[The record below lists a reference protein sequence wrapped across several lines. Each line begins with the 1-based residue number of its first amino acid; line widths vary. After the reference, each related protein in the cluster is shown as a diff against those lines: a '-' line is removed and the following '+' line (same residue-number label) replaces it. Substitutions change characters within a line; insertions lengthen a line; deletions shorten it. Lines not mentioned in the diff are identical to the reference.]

1 MEFTS
6 EFKDLF
12 TRYKDRP
19 ILVYGDPDMDGL
31 IAMLLTCQFL
41 DMYNL
46 KYSYFVND
54 NRHHGFTLKPEV
66 LEGYLVIA
74 VDFDCVEEMPELVK
88 HDVVILSLDHH
99 EIQNEPVKCYNSAG
113 ELRGLVINNQY
124 PFEPEDNRYQS
135 GAGVVYETL
144 CQVDDNFASA
154 EREALVGITL
164 LSDIRPI
171 ENKKARAYLKTT
183 YSSDTT
189 MGYIGYLVS
198 SVTTADFGF
207 GIPKMDRSFI
217 DYTFS
222 PRVNSLLRFGL
233 TTEAIN
239 LILGKGLTVE
249 GTKEKQ
255 SELVQLM
262 KQRASYLDMSNFVAV
277 GVNEND
283 FKDCGGVCL
292 ANFIGLLA
300 SDIKGVGKS
309 VLAFTYKDGVIS
321 RASFRG
327 RFDDVQYRQE
337 FVKLGI
343 DAQGHAGAFGI
354 LNFKPDTK
362 TWSEINKVIGILDS
376 GHVQTVK
383 ILDVSN
389 LSFILM
395 NKGYDIAT
403 ENCYVRDMYRTYLRY
418 TGKGARI
425 MRTTYKLTPF
435 TDEDAKNGL
444 RPDKTSNGQ
453 QMKYV
458 RNADGEPIPKYIEY
472 CVDGKIVKSFGVALE
487 DGVIL
492 PIMEKGTIQLYIREK
507 VC

>member
-1 MEFTS
+1 MTLIN
-6 EFKDLF
+6 EFKELF
-12 TRYKDRP
+12 AKYKDRP

-31 IAMLLTCQFL
+31 ISMLLVCQFL
-41 DMYNL
+41 DMYGL
-46 KYSYFVND
+46 RYSYFVND
-54 NRHHGFTLKPEV
+54 NRHHGFTLSPEV
-66 LEGYLVIA
+66 LQGYLVIA
-74 VDFDCVEEMPELVK
+74 VDFDCVEELDSLVEN
-88 HDVVILSLDHH
+88 DVVVLSLDHH
-99 EIQNEPVKCYNSAG
+99 EIQAEPVMRYFDN
-113 ELRGLVINNQY
+113 ELRAIVINNQY
-124 PFEPEDNRYQS
+124 PFEPDDNRYQS
-135 GAGVVYETL
+135 GAGVVYEAL
-144 CQVDDNFASA
+144 CEVDSNFISK

-183 YSSDTT
+183 YSADTT

-207 GIPKMDRSFI
+207 GLPKMDRSFI

-239 LILGKGLTVE
+239 LILGKGLAVE

-277 GVNEND
+277 GIDENE
-283 FKDCGGVCL
+283 FSDCKGVCL

-300 SDIKGVGKS
+300 SDVKGVGKS
-309 VLAFTYKDGVIS
+309 VLAFTYKNGEIK

-327 RFDDVQYRQE
+327 RFDEVQYRQA
-337 FVKLGI
+337 FVDLGI

-362 TWSEINKVIGILDS
+362 TWAEINNVIGVLDA

-383 ILDVSN
+383 IIDVSN
-389 LSFILM
+389 LSFVLM
-395 NKGYDIAT
+395 SKGYEIAT
-403 ENCYVRDMYRTYLRY
+403 ENCYVRDMYRTYLNY

-425 MRTTYKLTPF
+425 MRTTYKTVPF

-453 QMKYV
+453 QMKYL
-458 RNADGEPIPKYIEY
+458 RDADGEPIPKYIEY